1 MKLRHVYLFL
11 FAVGTVLPFSQFVPW
26 VAINGL
32 NLRSFFS
39 ELFSTQIGSFFGL
52 DVMVSAVVLS
62 VFVVCESKRL
72 KMPTIWLI
80 LTATFA
86 ATFLAGV
93 SSGFPLFLY
102 LRQEHI
108 DNL

>member
-26 VAINGL
+26 VAANGL
-32 NLRSFFS
+32 NVRSFFT
-39 ELFSTQIGSFFGL
+39 ELFSTQIGGFFGL
-52 DVMVSAVVLS
+52 DVMVSAVVLV
-62 VFVVCESKRL
+62 VFAVFESMRL
-72 KMPTIWLI
+72 KMPARWLI
-80 LTATFA
+80 LTAVFV

-108 DNL
+108 DKS

>member
-1 MKLRHVYLFL
+1 MKLRHVYLLL
-11 FAVGTVLPFSQFVPW
+11 FAVGTVLPVSRFVPW
-26 VAINGL
+26 VTINGL
-32 NLRSFFS
+32 NIRSFFT

-52 DVMVSAVVLS
+52 DVILSAVALT
-62 VFVVCESKRL
+62 VFVVVESLRIKIPGR
-72 KMPTIWLI
+72 WLI
-80 LTATFA
+80 LTAVFI

-102 LRQEHI
+102 LRQEYL

>member
-1 MKLRHVYLFL
+1 M

-26 VAINGL
+26 VAANGL
-32 NLRSFFS
+32 NVRSFFT
-39 ELFSTQIGSFFGL
+39 ELFSTQIGGFFGL
-52 DVMVSAVVLS
+52 DVMVSAVVLV
-62 VFVVCESKRL
+62 VFAMFESKRL
-72 KMPTIWLI
+72 KMPARWLV
-80 LTATFA
+80 LTAVFA

-108 DNL
+108 DKS